1 MMLLGAHSKLLRKS
15 RKILSSKLI
24 FNSSRFFLVKKLIL
38 VYVFIFRAQNRQKID
53 MEKMKNERIR
63 YMKNY
68 KKNQEILLSKP
79 EQITIM
85 SEIIEMSKKVNYKL

>member
-1 MMLLGAHSKLLRKS
+1 
-15 RKILSSKLI
+15 
-24 FNSSRFFLVKKLIL
+24 
-38 VYVFIFRAQNRQKID
+38 

-85 SEIIEMSKKVNYKL
+85 SEIIEMSKKVNHKLLEINTFIKILTYSIEIEIFRKILIKALALT